1 MNIMRKITINFSLMF
16 FGVCVLVGAWMISSA
31 LNNSAKQKAIGPVD
45 QVTVITPQNHQLLSH
60 LELKEYL
67 GINDKQLEKILPK
80 RDGDVTTS
88 EIPYIKIGYETYF
101 PVKAIDKWLS
111 ETEAETFQ

>member
-1 MNIMRKITINFSLMF
+1 M
-16 FGVCVLVGAWMISSA
+16 VSSA
-31 LNNSAKQKAIGPVD
+31 LNNSNNQKAAEPVD
-45 QVTVITPQNHQLLSH
+45 QVTVITNQEHQLLSH

-67 GINDKQLEKILPK
+67 GINDEQLEKILPK
-80 RDGDVTTS
+80 KDGDVTTS

-101 PVKAIDKWLS
+101 PVKAIDKWLT